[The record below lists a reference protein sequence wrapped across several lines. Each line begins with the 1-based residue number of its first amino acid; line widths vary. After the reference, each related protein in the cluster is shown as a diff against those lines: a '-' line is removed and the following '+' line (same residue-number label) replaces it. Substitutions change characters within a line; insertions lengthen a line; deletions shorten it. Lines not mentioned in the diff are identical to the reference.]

1 MVKNVSGVI
10 PYQMYSSVFYEEED
24 LKMRKK
30 IVITGTAGML
40 GPYVV
45 DHFLKEG
52 YDVLSV
58 DKVMPKELKC
68 RHWTVDLNDLGQV
81 YGMLQGAYGV
91 VHLAAIPR
99 ADIYPNETTFQN
111 NIMGSYNIMEACGA
125 LGIKKVV
132 IASSECAYGLCFAKE
147 NLVPEYVPVDELHPA
162 WAEDPYGMAKV
173 AAEVMAEGFHRRFGT
188 QIINFRIG
196 NILTQE
202 LYGQIFPGFI
212 NRTDIRRRNLWN
224 YIDARD
230 IATAC
235 QLAIEVEGL
244 GAEVMNLGAD
254 DTCQEITSAELV
266 KAEFPDLTDIRSDIS
281 GFQPIYCNKKAKEM
295 LGWVP
300 TRFWRDQLN

>member
-1 MVKNVSGVI
+1 MN
-10 PYQMYSSVFYEEED
+10 
-24 LKMRKK
+24 KK
-30 IVITGTAGML
+30 RIVITGTAGLL

-45 DHFLKEG
+45 DHFLEQG

-58 DKVMPKELKC
+58 DLNEPAMKKC

-81 YGMLQGAYGV
+81 YNMLAGAYGV

-99 ADIYPNETTFQN
+99 ADIYPNAKTFQN
-111 NIMGSYNIMEACGA
+111 NIMGSYNIMEACGQ

-147 NLVPEYVPVDELHPA
+147 DLVPEYVPVDEEHPA
-162 WAEDPYGMAKV
+162 WAEDCYGIAKI
-173 AAEVMAEGFHRRFGT
+173 AAEVAAVGLNRRYET

-196 NILTQE
+196 NIITPSMYQDL
-202 LYGQIFPGFI
+202 FPTFI
-212 NRTDIRRRNLWN
+212 NDTYIRMRNLWN

-235 QLAIEVEGL
+235 RLAIEVDGL

-254 DTCQEITSAELV
+254 DTCQAIKSIDLV
-266 KAEFPDLTDIRSDIS
+266 KAEFPTITDIRAELDEY
-281 GFQPIYCNKKAKEM
+281 QPIYCNKKAKSM
-295 LGWVP
+295 LEWQPVH
-300 TRFWRDQLN
+300 FWRDNVEEV

>member
-1 MVKNVSGVI
+1 MK
-10 PYQMYSSVFYEEED
+10 
-24 LKMRKK
+24 KK
-30 IVITGTAGML
+30 IVITGTAGLL

-45 DHFLKEG
+45 DHFLEQG

-58 DKVMPKELKC
+58 DLNTPKELKC

-99 ADIYPNETTFQN
+99 ADIYPNGTTFQN
-111 NIMGSYNIMEACGA
+111 NIMGSYNIMEACGH

-147 NLVPEYVPVDELHPA
+147 DLVPEYVPVDEKHPA
-162 WAEDPYGMAKV
+162 WAEDCYGIAKIAAEV
-173 AAEVMAEGFHRRFGT
+173 AAEGLHRRYGT
-188 QIINFRIG
+188 QIISMRLG
-196 NILTQE
+196 NIITPE
-202 LYGQIFPGFI
+202 MYNKNFPRFI
-212 NRTDIRRRNLWN
+212 NDTYIRMRNLWN

-244 GAEVMNLGAD
+244 GAQVMNIGAD
-254 DTCQEITSAELV
+254 DTCQDIKSIDLV
-266 KAEFPDLTDIRSDIS
+266 KAEFPELTDIRSDIN
-281 GFQPIYCNKKAKEM
+281 GYQPIYCNKKAKEM
-295 LGWVP
+295 LGWNPVH
-300 TRFWRDQLN
+300 FWRDYVNTNPY